1 MSFQDDQ
8 GSYVTNDV
16 SSSEYI
22 SSSDEG
28 SSLTYSTLSDHIP
41 PPPLSPPPPPPPLQ
55 FHDPQSGPTK
65 AEATKGSV
73 AAAPKS
79 LVSHLHPVPPPPPPP
94 PPPPVPCAPPLHRGL
109 LHRRSDSNHM
119 SVKRLRWEQ
128 VENSEGTIWG
138 QLGEDSDYDKL
149 SDMVKYLDLE
159 LHFGTQKPTKPT
171 LMPEN
176 FKKKDVVEILSH
188 KKAYNTSILIAHL
201 KLSHI
206 ELRQI
211 LMTMETDRLEPSHIK
226 QLLLYAPDGE
236 EVQRFQSYK
245 ENPGKL
251 SEPDQFVLQMLSV
264 PEYKI
269 RLRSLHFKTTLQEKT
284 EEIKASYE
292 CICKASLELKSSKK
306 LAKILEFVL
315 AMGNYLNNGQPKTS
329 KTTGFKINFLT
340 ELNTTKTVDGKSTF
354 LHILAKSLSQHFPE
368 LLGFAK
374 DLPTVP
380 LAAKVNQRT
389 LTADLKDLHS
399 TVSDIQKACHSMP
412 ASAEDRFAI
421 VMTPMAQS
429 FLESAQPAMRSLDN
443 LQHKAMEE
451 FSKVLSFFGEDS
463 KMTTSEAFFGI
474 FAEFMS
480 KFEVYASAHRSAQ
493 AMDPT
498 SLPPAS
504 VTPSWDVFPQQ
515 GLEPVDIAVLV
526 LYFLFVLAVGLW
538 SMWKTQRSTVKG
550 YFLAGG
556 QMVWWPVGASLFAS
570 NVGSGHF
577 IGLAGS
583 GAASGIA
590 ATAYEWNGM
599 FCVLVLAW
607 LFLPIYIA
615 SGVTTMPEY
624 LQRRFGGKRIQI
636 FLAILYLFIYI
647 FTKISD
653 IGVWISL
660 GQWEVS
666 LPWHWVGFKV
676 PSNPNHSIFHV
687 LPPSS
692 LIWGGLAAVIY
703 TDALQTLIM
712 LVGALSLMVF
722 SFIEVGGLEGLQ
734 AKYFDAIPS
743 IRKENSSCG
752 LPREDAF
759 HIFRDPVS
767 SDLPWP
773 GVLVGMTI
781 PSLWYWCTDQVI
793 VQRSL
798 AAKNLSHAKG
808 GSLMT
813 SYLKILPLFMMVMP
827 GMISRVLFPDLV
839 ACADPEICRKIC
851 GNPSGCSDIAYPKLV
866 LELLPVGLRGLMMSV
881 MIAALMSSLTSIF
894 NSSSTIFTMDLWKH
908 LRPRCSEWEL
918 MIVGRVFVLLL
929 TVVSILWIPLVQA
942 GQGGQLFIYI
952 QSISSYLQPPVAVV
966 FILGCFWRRA
976 NEKGAFWGLLQ
987 GLLLGVLR
995 LVLDFIF
1002 PEPRC
1007 DEPDTRP
1014 GVLKYMH
1021 YLYFSML
1028 LGATTT
1034 LTVLLVS
1041 LATEPP
1047 APQMVS
1053 RLTWFTRGDPVPK
1066 QELAAKDTATLQ
1078 LELSTAAETPAD
1090 GAKGAAEAKGSSKL
1104 LSTLLWLCGMEHRQE
1119 AAEPLPKAEPPPVA
1133 SLEEKPLVKHVLNIN
1148 LLLCV
1153 CAGIFL
1159 WAYFA

>member
-1 MSFQDDQ
+1 
-8 GSYVTNDV
+8 
-16 SSSEYI
+16 
-22 SSSDEG
+22 
-28 SSLTYSTLSDHIP
+28 
-41 PPPLSPPPPPPPLQ
+41 
-55 FHDPQSGPTK
+55 
-65 AEATKGSV
+65 
-73 AAAPKS
+73 
-79 LVSHLHPVPPPPPPP
+79 
-94 PPPPVPCAPPLHRGL
+94 
-109 LHRRSDSNHM
+109 
-119 SVKRLRWEQ
+119 
-128 VENSEGTIWG
+128 
-138 QLGEDSDYDKL
+138 
-149 SDMVKYLDLE
+149 
-159 LHFGTQKPTKPT
+159 
-171 LMPEN
+171 
-176 FKKKDVVEILSH
+176 
-188 KKAYNTSILIAHL
+188 
-201 KLSHI
+201 
-206 ELRQI
+206 
-211 LMTMETDRLEPSHIK
+211 
-226 QLLLYAPDGE
+226 
-236 EVQRFQSYK
+236 
-245 ENPGKL
+245 
-251 SEPDQFVLQMLSV
+251 
-264 PEYKI
+264 
-269 RLRSLHFKTTLQEKT
+269 
-284 EEIKASYE
+284 
-292 CICKASLELKSSKK
+292 
-306 LAKILEFVL
+306 
-315 AMGNYLNNGQPKTS
+315 
-329 KTTGFKINFLT
+329 
-340 ELNTTKTVDGKSTF
+340 
-354 LHILAKSLSQHFPE
+354 
-368 LLGFAK
+368 
-374 DLPTVP
+374 
-380 LAAKVNQRT
+380 
-389 LTADLKDLHS
+389 
-399 TVSDIQKACHSMP
+399 
-412 ASAEDRFAI
+412 
-421 VMTPMAQS
+421 
-429 FLESAQPAMRSLDN
+429 
-443 LQHKAMEE
+443 
-451 FSKVLSFFGEDS
+451 
-463 KMTTSEAFFGI
+463 
-474 FAEFMS
+474 
-480 KFEVYASAHRSAQ
+480 
-493 AMDPT
+493 MDAT

-647 FTKISD
+647 FTKISL
-653 IGVWISL
+653 SL
-660 GQWEVS
+660 CCWAEPVQSVKCRDRTS
-666 LPWHWVGFKV
+666 PAHHSVLSALP
-676 PSNPNHSIFHV
+676 
-687 LPPSS
+687 
-692 LIWGGLAAVIY
+692 GGLAAVIY

-743 IRKENSSCG
+743 TRRENSSCG

-952 QSISSYLQPPVAVV
+952 QSISSYLQPPVAMV

-976 NEKGAFWGLLQ
+976 NEKGAFWGLLL

-995 LVLDFIF
+995 LVLDFVF

-1007 DEPDTRP
+1007 GEPDSRP
-1014 GVLKYMH
+1014 AVLKYMH

-1066 QELAAKDTATLQ
+1066 QELPAKDTATLQ
-1078 LELSTAAETPAD
+1078 LELS
-1090 GAKGAAEAKGSSKL
+1090 AAEAKGSSKL